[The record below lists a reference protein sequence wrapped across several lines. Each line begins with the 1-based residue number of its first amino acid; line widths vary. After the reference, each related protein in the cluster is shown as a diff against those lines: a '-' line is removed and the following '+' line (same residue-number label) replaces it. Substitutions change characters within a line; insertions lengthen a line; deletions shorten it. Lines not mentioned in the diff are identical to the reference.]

1 MQVIADVEKRN
12 GTFELRTVFYTQTA
26 RNKDAYTKGEKRWF
40 IHLSDNNKE
49 LNDPRVEKLSKIQ
62 TLYFFDDM

>member
-1 MQVIADVEKRN
+1 MQVIADVEKRD
-12 GTFELRTVFYTQTA
+12 GTFKLGTVFYTQTA

-40 IHLSDNNKE
+40 IHLLDNNKE